1 MTSGRMMGRRGVL
14 LVGTAAAAIVGLT
27 RSAKGVELQASA
39 SSSMGVHT
47 DCDGED
53 FDVAGPQDAV
63 SKRNRFE
70 ILDNVSLSNKVEEKL
85 SSVADK
91 FHKKTG
97 KTFVVTSGTRDP
109 DNQALL
115 IYVKLEAGEDLL
127 KLYKDKSAVME
138 LVRIYESGREEKKSK
153 SSTVARIAATI
164 RAQIKRGIYISAH
177 LRAGAAD
184 VRSSSMSPE
193 EKRTFADLA
202 RDAGLSVML
211 EATPPHFHL
220 QMDL

>member
-1 MTSGRMMGRRGVL
+1 MTSATMGRRGVL
-14 LVGTAAAAIVGLT
+14 LLGTAAAAIVGLT
-27 RSAKGVELQASA
+27 RSAKGVELQASPMEHQHA
-39 SSSMGVHT
+39 HS
-47 DCDGED
+47 DCDGGD
-53 FDVAGPQDAV
+53 AGATGLQHGV

-138 LVRIYESGREEKKSK
+138 LVRVYESSREEKKSK
-153 SSTVARIAATI
+153 SSTVSRIATTI
-164 RAQIKRGIYISAH
+164 RAQMKRGIYISAH

-184 VRSSSMSPE
+184 VRSSNMSPE
-193 EKRTFADLA
+193 EKRTFAELA

>member
-1 MTSGRMMGRRGVL
+1 MTSGTMGRRGVL
-14 LVGTAAAAIVGLT
+14 LLGTAAAAIVGLT
-27 RSAKGVELQASA
+27 RSARGVELQPAPPA
-39 SSSMGVHT
+39 GVHS
-47 DCDGED
+47 DCDSDDLGASPHEHI
-53 FDVAGPQDAV
+53 
-63 SKRNRFE
+63 SKRSRFE
-70 ILDNVSLSNKVEEKL
+70 ILDNVSLSSKVEEKL

-138 LVRIYESGREEKKSK
+138 LVRVYESSREEKKSK
-153 SSTVARIAATI
+153 SATVARIATAI

-184 VRSSSMSPE
+184 VRSSNMSPE
-193 EKRTFADLA
+193 EKRTFAELA